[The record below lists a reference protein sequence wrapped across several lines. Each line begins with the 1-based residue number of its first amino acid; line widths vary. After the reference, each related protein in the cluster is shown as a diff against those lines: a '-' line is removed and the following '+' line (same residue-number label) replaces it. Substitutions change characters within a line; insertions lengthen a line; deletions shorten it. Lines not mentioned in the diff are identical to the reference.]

1 MGWAANESLHM
12 DVTQSFR
19 TVKSKTT
26 EQAELT
32 ELDRLIE
39 AAFETRNLAEVERLL
54 DRKAGSRVHTVVP
67 TIKMTKVDLEA
78 GRAEA
83 DAWYAMPFEVRF
95 PDRIEENSLE
105 TPEFRKAYKAA
116 RIMAAQAVEDEDLPI
131 AEDALDEARDELY
144 GAFGVIRSELLAS
157 GRSETE
163 LRLQGRIAGLEDWL
177 AEQRAEFLAAIRDS
191 VPTVR
196 AAAPQ
201 SRVLSADERIRRA
214 TAYAG
219 TCDPAISGSSGHN
232 TAFRVS
238 CAIVWGFGLTAEQGF
253 DVLQEW
259 NGRCLPPWSDS
270 ELWHKCRQAFESG
283 GDNGRRRGYLLED
296 LLPALPTSIDFHARQ
311 ESSPQPTREPADQ
324 AGGAADDIPSDL
336 LNPGGFLGDLCE
348 WYLDQS
354 AIPQPEFALSAAIA
368 TLATLTG
375 RKIEEPSGERTNLYL
390 LSLGVTCS
398 GKEAPAGLVE
408 RVLDSAGLGDR
419 IMSRAASGA
428 GLLSALRKQ
437 AVRLFNWDEFGIA
450 LKSISDNRAGAWQR
464 EIVANLLSLFTRANG
479 VFRGSAHADGDHDA
493 NREIHNPHVVLL
505 GSSTPSTFYEGLT
518 AEAIE
523 SGLLGRCLMFVG
535 DPKRLMNRD
544 MSRESVPVEIAEQAR
559 GWIERATPSGNLA
572 GVVVKPVRFTYSE
585 EAWAELRA
593 WGERMERQKIA
604 AAGWRRA
611 ILGRVEQI
619 GKRLALIH
627 AASVG
632 PDSKTIGVDSVR
644 WASRLTEFL
653 MNRLARHAEQNIG
666 TTGYEK
672 DLDSLVAF
680 IAEKGEAGATRRDLT
695 RAFRKVKP
703 KEIGEL
709 LMHATEAGQIA
720 FMERKPTGRG
730 RPSSVYVATGD

>member
-1 MGWAANESLHM
+1 MIYSRRCSSRAVKKENRSILKLGGGEDERSAKVFSM
-12 DVTQSFR
+12 DVTRNFCA
-19 TVKSKTT
+19 VKSKAT
-26 EQAELT
+26 EQRELT

-39 AAFETRNLAEVERLL
+39 VAFDRGCVPEVARLVALRLKRSRPAGTINQEIDAAFERGDLDDVERLL
-54 DRKAGSRVHTVVP
+54 DQKAGSRVHTVIP
-67 TIKMTKVDLEA
+67 TVKMTKADLEA
-78 GRAEA
+78 GRAEV
-83 DAWYAMPFEVRF
+83 DVWYAMPFEVRF
-95 PDRIEENSLE
+95 PDGIEEASLE
-105 TPEFRKAYKAA
+105 TPEFRQAYKAA

-196 AAAPQ
+196 AAGNVTVP
-201 SRVLSADERIRRA
+201 R
-214 TAYAG
+214 
-219 TCDPAISGSSGHN
+219 
-232 TAFRVS
+232 
-238 CAIVWGFGLTAEQGF
+238 
-253 DVLQEW
+253 
-259 NGRCLPPWSDS
+259 
-270 ELWHKCRQAFESG
+270 
-283 GDNGRRRGYLLED
+283 
-296 LLPALPTSIDFHARQ
+296 
-311 ESSPQPTREPADQ
+311 ADQ
-324 AGGAADDIPSDL
+324 AVGAADDIPSDL

-464 EIVANLLSLFTRANG
+464 EIVENLLSLFTRANG

-493 NREIHNPHVVLL
+493 NREIHNPHLVLL

-518 AEAIE
+518 AGAIE
-523 SGLLGRCLMFVG
+523 NGLLGRCLMFVG

-544 MSRESVPVEIAEQAR
+544 MTRESVPVEIAEQAR

-572 GVVVKPVRFTYSE
+572 GVIVKPVRFTYSE
-585 EAWAELRA
+585 EAGAELRA

-632 PDSKTIGVDSVR
+632 PDSNVIGVDSSR

-653 MNRLARHAEQNIG
+653 MNRLSRHAEQNIG